1 MLVWPDV
8 MQRRVSEFFF
18 SGLFFGN
25 VQLELVDCKF
35 LGGWNYLG
43 RHSANDVELR
53 FVIMME
59 EDSQQ
64 VCCLGIA
71 EFFEMHGGL
80 KNLWTYFDQ
89 SEERNASHQVSD

>member
-43 RHSANDVELR
+43 RHSANDVKLR